1 MAMEPKLP
9 AYIRKLPR
17 KGFKPSFPAPVPK
30 TVFRNVD
37 YGLANRGDRGD
48 SDRSSWRSHRDL

>member
-1 MAMEPKLP
+1 MATEPNLP

-17 KGFKPSFPAPVPK
+17 KGMKPTFPAPAPK
-30 TVFRNVD
+30 PVVRSVD
-37 YGLANRGDRGD
+37 YGLVNRGDRGD